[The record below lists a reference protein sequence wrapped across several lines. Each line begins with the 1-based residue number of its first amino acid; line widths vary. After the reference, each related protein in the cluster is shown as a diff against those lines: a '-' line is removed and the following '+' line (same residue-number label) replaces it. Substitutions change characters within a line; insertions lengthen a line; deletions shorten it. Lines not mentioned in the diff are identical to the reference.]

1 MKSLFARI
9 FLYFWLAMGLILA
22 GSVGVATTFIWKR
35 TAQFQSLVPAELAAS
50 AEKRLMAGGLVQ
62 LKKWAN
68 EVSEDHP
75 GLDVYVVDAAGHPI
89 TNSHPLPD
97 FMERRIRGMARSGFL
112 NGPAKVGGPP
122 GGDPLRSAPQITAAN
137 GAVYTLF
144 FQQAPAWSPS
154 VLGTWDIQVMLLLI
168 AMGISGSVCWYLARS
183 VTRPVERLQASAR
196 ALADGNL
203 DARVGDEFA
212 ARKDELS
219 VLAHDFDQM
228 ADRLRNLIDSKEV
241 LLRDVSHE
249 LRTPLA
255 RLRLALGLAR
265 RDGANLERE
274 HDRIEREAERLDE
287 LIGEIL
293 RLARLNATQPDLHI
307 DQFDYTNLIADL
319 AEDARLEATAQGKQV
334 NFTYPDALDIQ
345 GDEELLRSAIENVV
359 RNAVRFTTVGTAV
372 ELTLTRQ
379 AQMATLVVRDHGPGV
394 PEAELSR
401 LFEPFYRVV
410 QQARER
416 DTGGYGLGLAIT
428 ARVMSAHHGQ
438 VAARNAPDG
447 GLIITLSVP
456 LTNSAYIADGHAA
469 QYPTAMPV

>member
-1 MKSLFARI
+1 MKTLFARI

-22 GSVGVATTFIWKR
+22 GSMAVATTFIWKR
-35 TAQFQSLVPAELAAS
+35 TAEFQRLVPSELAAS
-50 AEKRLMAGGLVQ
+50 AEQRLGTGGLPA
-62 LKKWAN
+62 LKQWVEKIQR
-68 EVSEDHP
+68 DHP
-75 GLDVYVVDAAGHPI
+75 GLDVFVVDAGGRQI
-89 TNSHPLPD
+89 TIRPMPD
-97 FMERRIRGMARSGFL
+97 FMKRRLRDMAREGFL
-112 NGPAKVGGPP
+112 SGPAKRGGPP
-122 GGDPLRSAPQITAAN
+122 SGDPFRSAPQITASD

-144 FQQAPAWSPS
+144 FTQAPAWSPA
-154 VLGTWDIQVMLLLI
+154 VLGTPDIQLLLLLI
-168 AMGISGSVCWYLARS
+168 AMGISGTISWYLARS

-212 ARKDELS
+212 SRKDELA

-228 ADRLRNLIDSKEV
+228 ADRLRSLIASKEV

-265 RDGANLERE
+265 REGANLERE

-293 RLARLNATQPDLHI
+293 RLARLNATQLDLHREK
-307 DQFDYTNLIADL
+307 FDYANLIADV

-334 NFTYPDALDIQ
+334 SFTYPGKVTIE

-359 RNAVRFTTVGTAV
+359 RNAVRFTAEGTAV
-372 ELTLTRQ
+372 ELAMTQ
-379 AQMATLVVRDHGPGV
+379 QPDAVMLVVRDHGPGV

-401 LFEPFYRVV
+401 LFEPFYRVT

-428 ARVMSAHHGQ
+428 ARVIGAHQGYID
-438 VAARNAPDG
+438 ARNAADG
-447 GLIITLSVP
+447 GLIVTLRVP
-456 LTNSAYIADGHAA
+456 LKPSA
-469 QYPTAMPV
+469 TV

>member
-22 GSVGVATTFIWKR
+22 GSVGVAATFVWKR
-35 TAQFQSLVPAELAAS
+35 TAEFQSMVPSELASS
-50 AEKRLMAGGLVQ
+50 AEQRLREGGLDD
-62 LKKWAN
+62 LRKWAGKIQR
-68 EVSEDHP
+68 EHP
-75 GLDVYVVDAAGHPI
+75 GLDVFVVDAAGKPV
-89 TNSHPLPD
+89 TKGPMPD
-97 FMERRIRGMARSGFL
+97 FMKRRVHNMAREGFL
-112 NGPAKVGGPP
+112 KGPAKRGGPP
-122 GGDPLRSAPQITAAN
+122 GGDPLRSAPQVTALD
-137 GAVYTLF
+137 GSVYTLF
-144 FQQAPAWSPS
+144 FAQAPAWSPS
-154 VLGTWDIQVMLLLI
+154 VLGTPDIQALLLLI
-168 AMGISGSVCWYLARS
+168 AMGISGSICWYLARS

-212 ARKDELS
+212 SRKDELA

-228 ADRLRNLIDSKEV
+228 ADRLRSLIDSKEV

-265 RDGANLERE
+265 REGANLDRE

-293 RLARLNATQPDLHI
+293 RLARLNATQPNLHR
-307 DQFDYTNLIADL
+307 DKFDYANLVADV
-319 AEDARLEATAQGKQV
+319 AEDARLEATEQGKQV
-334 NFTYPDALDIQ
+334 SFTYPGEVSIEA
-345 GDEELLRSAIENVV
+345 DEELLRSAIENVV
-359 RNAVRFTTVGTAV
+359 RNAVRFTADGTAV
-372 ELTLTRQ
+372 ELTLTQ
-379 AQMATLVVRDHGPGV
+379 QNDTAVLVVRDHGPGV

-401 LFEPFYRVV
+401 LFEPFYRVH

-428 ARVMSAHHGQ
+428 ARVISAHQGQ
-438 VAARNAPDG
+438 VEARNAADG
-447 GLIITLSVP
+447 GLLVTLRVP
-456 LTNSAYIADGHAA
+456 LKPAA
-469 QYPTAMPV
+469 ATA